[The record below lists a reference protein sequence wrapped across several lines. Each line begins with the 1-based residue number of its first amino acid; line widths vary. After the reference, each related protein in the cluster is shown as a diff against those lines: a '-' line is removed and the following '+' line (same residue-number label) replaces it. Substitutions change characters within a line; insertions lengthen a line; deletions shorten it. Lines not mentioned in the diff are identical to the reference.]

1 MEFSEKD
8 FFIQNFLCPDCK
20 DIKNP
25 SYDLDENTYKLE
37 CEYCDLVYKFKLEII
52 GDYKDIIKSKIIEV
66 KNRIEKEKEGND
78 NYTLQALNNMILNLY
93 KNYNKIKDYYENLYN
108 YKKYYMEILFENIE
122 KYKNILNNIDN
133 FNMDDCEKLERNK
146 KLATKIFNNKNYY
159 LVYFL
164 KK

>member
-1 MEFSEKD
+1 
-8 FFIQNFLCPDCK
+8 
-20 DIKNP
+20 
-25 SYDLDENTYKLE
+25 
-37 CEYCDLVYKFKLEII
+37 
-52 GDYKDIIKSKIIEV
+52 
-66 KNRIEKEKEGND
+66 
-78 NYTLQALNNMILNLY
+78 MILNLY

-122 KYKNILNNIDN
+122 KYKNILNDIDN
-133 FNMDDCEKLERNK
+133 FNMDDFDNLERNK